1 MTSLAAVP
9 FTLRRSTDL
18 WTSGGEYESTT
29 QTAHGLVRLEPDR
42 LVLQWR
48 VAVETQ
54 LLDGSGYATREEIEP
69 VQEMAIPLASVAGA
83 VVPQRRWW
91 QFTGPRLV
99 LTATDLLAFEK
110 IAGQQGLKL
119 KHPAKL
125 VLRIKRSDRL
135 IASEF
140 AAELAL
146 TLARLQVADGGRRL
160 DGDRGITFQPG
171 SSVNREEGPGE
182 PRQVAQGEG
191 TS

>member
-9 FTLRRSTDL
+9 FTLKRSTDM

-29 QTAHGLVRLEPDR
+29 QTAHGLVRLESDR

-48 VAVETQ
+48 IAVQTQ
-54 LLDGSGYATREEIEP
+54 LMDGAGYETREEIEP
-69 VQEMAIPLASVAGA
+69 VQEMVIPLTSVAGA
-83 VVPQRRWW
+83 VVPRQRWW
-91 QFTGPRLV
+91 RFVGPRLV

-125 VLRIKRSDRL
+125 VLRIRRADRL
-135 IASEF
+135 IAEEF

-146 TLARLQVADGGRRL
+146 TLARTLVEGAEPVSPQLPV
-160 DGDRGITFQPG
+160 GD
-171 SSVNREEGPGE
+171 
-182 PRQVAQGEG
+182 
-191 TS
+191 

>member
-29 QTAHGLVRLEPDR
+29 ETAHGLVRLEADR
-42 LVLQWR
+42 LVIQWR
-48 VAVETQ
+48 VAVRTES
-54 LLDGSGYATREEIEP
+54 LGSSLYETREEIEP
-69 VQEMAIPLASVAGA
+69 VQEMVIPLASVAGA

-99 LTATDLLAFEK
+99 LAATDLLAFEK

-125 VLRIKRSDRL
+125 VLRIKPADRL
-135 IASEF
+135 IADEF

-146 TLARLQVADGGRRL
+146 TLAKLQVG
-160 DGDRGITFQPG
+160 DGDSEVAELLPG
-171 SSVNREEGPGE
+171 G
-182 PRQVAQGEG
+182 
-191 TS
+191 

>member
-18 WTSGGEYESTT
+18 WTSRGESITE
-29 QTAHGLVRLEPDR
+29 TAHGLVRLEADR
-42 LVLQWR
+42 LVIQWR
-48 VAVETQ
+48 VAVRTES
-54 LLDGSGYATREEIEP
+54 LGSSWNRPLYETREEIEP
-69 VQEMAIPLASVAGA
+69 VQEMVIPLASVAGA

-99 LTATDLLAFEK
+99 LAATDLLAFEK

-125 VLRIKRSDRL
+125 VLRIKRADRL
-135 IASEF
+135 IADEF

-146 TLARLQVADGGRRL
+146 TLARQVGDGGA
-160 DGDRGITFQPG
+160 G
-171 SSVNREEGPGE
+171 
-182 PRQVAQGEG
+182 VAQLSSGNWRG
-191 TS
+191 